1 MPVRLS
7 DILTPDH
14 IRIPLAAT
22 TKGGVLRE
30 LVDAAVSGNGLA
42 AEEVLGAVLQR
53 EREFPTG
60 IGYGVAVPHGRTPA
74 LNGLVTVA
82 GTTPAP
88 VPYETVDGEPVRLF
102 FLLAGPES
110 TAGEHV
116 KVLSRIS
123 RLVRREPVRAR
134 LLAARTA
141 EEFHRVLCDAEVG

>member
-1 MPVRLS
+1 MRLS
-7 DILTPDH
+7 DLLTPEH

-22 TKGGVLRE
+22 TKGGILRE
-30 LVDAAVSGNGLA
+30 LVEAAVQRDGHA
-42 AEEVLGAVLQR
+42 ADEVLGAVLQR

-60 IGYGVAVPHGRTPA
+60 IGYGVAVPHGRTPV
-74 LNGLVTVA
+74 LPGLVTVA
-82 GTTPAP
+82 GTTVTP
-88 VPYETVDGEPVRLF
+88 VPYETVDGEPVRMF

-110 TAGEHV
+110 TAGDHV

-134 LLAARTA
+134 LLAAQTA